1 MPREYASP
9 VLMLAGLITILGA
22 LFGETP
28 PLMMLAGAA
37 ALLLGYYLDPE
48 RGRGGPPWGG
58 AW

>member
-28 PLMMLAGAA
+28 PLMMLAGAGV
-37 ALLLGYYLDPE
+37 LLLGYWLDRE
-48 RGRGGPPWGG
+48 RPGGPPWGG